1 MAVLDRYSDYFKTSD
16 YQFDYKKHLGCTDA
30 IYSVRNVIE
39 KFVSNGS
46 TVNVCTLD
54 WSKAF
59 DSMKHYALLIKPMD
73 RKRPIQLL
81 TIFELWFSISV
92 TSINGMVMSLIF

>member
-1 MAVLDRYSDYFKTSD
+1 MRS
-16 YQFDYKKHLGCTDA
+16 
-30 IYSVRNVIE
+30 VIE

-54 WSKAF
+54 LSKAF
-59 DSMKHYALLIKPMD
+59 DRMNHYALLIKVIY
-73 RKRPIQLL
+73 RKLPIQLL

-92 TSINGMVMSLIF
+92 AN